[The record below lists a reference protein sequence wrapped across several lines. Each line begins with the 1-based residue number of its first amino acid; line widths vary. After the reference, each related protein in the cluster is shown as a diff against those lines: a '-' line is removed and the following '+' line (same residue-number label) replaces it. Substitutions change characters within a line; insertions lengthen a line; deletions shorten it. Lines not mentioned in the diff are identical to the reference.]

1 MRKGPTLCSGHGA
14 LVWLPH
20 VAKIL
25 SVFEVRGSAREN
37 WDSKDKPESEAESI
51 GQLHTIEHC
60 VCKRERERE
69 RESPLAP
76 TYTHRHGKLG
86 GANFQEPRAQTRA
99 HKKKARAFVF
109 GSRRAKY

>member
-1 MRKGPTLCSGHGA
+1 MRKGPTLCSGHEA

-37 WDSKDKPESEAESI
+37 WDRKDKPESEAEST

-60 VCKRERERE
+60 VCVQERERERERE
-69 RESPLAP
+69 RESSSSHLHTQAW
-76 TYTHRHGKLG
+76 
-86 GANFQEPRAQTRA
+86 QTR
-99 HKKKARAFVF
+99 RC
-109 GSRRAKY
+109 